1 MHWSS
6 VNQGDIIVLG
16 VVTSPAEKL
25 IDVHL
30 EDDGAVGHTAVVED
44 AGKKVHTCSKWVR
57 LCKAEEKFGST
68 WESDSLDEI

>member
-1 MHWSS
+1 MLLWPH
-6 VNQGDIIVLG
+6 QLQ
-16 VVTSPAEKL
+16 KL

-44 AGKKVHTCSKWVR
+44 AGQKVHTRSKRVR
-57 LCKAEEKFGST
+57 LCKAEEKFEST